1 MRTTFFVL
9 SGLIPLLLAQAGCS
23 VTPTYQVRVVNES
36 NLTVE
41 AALMNTRN
49 IARQE
54 TMARARIGPNSE
66 ATLGPAEA
74 APLDPVELQIGRPED
89 LGVSSNRHRL
99 RRGNW
104 TATVRGSRADS
115 WEPISVTVEKD

>member
-1 MRTTFFVL
+1 MRTRSAALLGV
-9 SGLIPLLLAQAGCS
+9 IPLLLAQIGCS

-36 NLTVE
+36 NMTIE
-41 AALMNTRN
+41 AAVMNTRN

-66 ATLGPAEA
+66 ATLGPVD
-74 APLDPVELQIGRPED
+74 APPMDPVELQIGRPED

-104 TATVRGSRADS
+104 TATVRGTRGDS
-115 WEPISVTVEKD
+115 WEPIAVTVERD